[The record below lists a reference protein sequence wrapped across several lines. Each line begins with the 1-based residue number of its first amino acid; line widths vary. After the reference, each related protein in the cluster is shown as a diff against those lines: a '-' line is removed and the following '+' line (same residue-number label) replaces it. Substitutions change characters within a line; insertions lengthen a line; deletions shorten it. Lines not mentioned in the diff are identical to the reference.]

1 MALEA
6 VDLRRS
12 YGRRE
17 VVKGVSLTIARGEA
31 VGLLGR
37 NGAGKSTTFQMIAGL
52 VTPDSGEVRLDGAS
66 VTSQPMYERARA
78 GLTYLPQERSVFLK
92 LTALEN
98 VLVPLEHRGIPR
110 RERQARAEALLGQFG
125 LLYAVKM
132 KAYALSG
139 GEARKLEVARALA
152 TDPRYILLDE
162 PFAGMDPI
170 HVHEVQDVV
179 RTLKASGLGILLSDH
194 NVYYAFEVIDRGY
207 LIDAG
212 TVLEHGTP
220 RELATSPAAR
230 TAFLGEE
237 FKVPPHLLAAPPL
250 ERV

>member
-6 VDLRRS
+6 LNLRRS
-12 YGRRE
+12 FGPRE
-17 VVKGVSLTIARGEA
+17 VVKGISLTIARGEV

-52 VTPDSGEVRLDGAS
+52 VSPDSGDVRLDGES
-66 VTSQPMYERARA
+66 VASQPLYQRARS
-78 GLTYLPQERSVFLK
+78 GLTYLPQERSVFLN
-92 LTALEN
+92 LTALDN
-98 VLVPLEHRGIPR
+98 VLVPLEQRAIPKRQR
-110 RERQARAEALLGQFG
+110 RAKAEALLAQFS

-170 HVHEVQDVV
+170 HVGEVQDVI
-179 RTLKASGLGILLSDH
+179 RTLKGAGLGILLSDH

-207 LIDAG
+207 IIDAG
-212 TVLEHGTP
+212 TVLAHGTP
-220 RELATSPAAR
+220 HELATSPAAR
-230 TAFLGEE
+230 AAFLGEE
-237 FKVPPHLLAAPPL
+237 FKVPPHLLIAPHW
-250 ERV
+250 

>member
-1 MALEA
+1 MPLEA
-6 VDLRRS
+6 VNLRRS
-12 YGRRE
+12 FGRRE

-52 VTPDSGEVRLDGAS
+52 ITPDSGDVRLDGAS
-66 VTSQPMYERARA
+66 VTSQPLYERARS

-92 LTALEN
+92 LTTLEN
-98 VLVPLEHRGIPR
+98 ILVPLEHRGVPR
-110 RERQARAEALLGQFG
+110 RERQARAEALLRQFN
-125 LLYAVKM
+125 LLYAVKL
-132 KAYALSG
+132 KAHALSG

-170 HVHEVQDVV
+170 HVREVQDVV
-179 RTLKASGLGILLSDH
+179 RTLKSSGLGILLSDH
-194 NVYYAFEVIDRGY
+194 NVYYAFEVIDRAY

-212 TVLEHGTP
+212 TVLAHGTP
-220 RELATSPAAR
+220 RELATSLTAR

-237 FKVPPHLLAAPPL
+237 FKVPPHLLAAP
-250 ERV
+250 